1 MSIKRFLILIFMI
14 IISIAIYLNVKYLDG
29 ITIEKNSKSID
40 NYVITEIWCHNSPK
54 MSNTMT
60 IEYRGKKYFVSLS
73 GGVCSDIDKGLIKP
87 ELYYMKAKDKVFYKG
102 QYFPLVYVYLTYIAS
117 FLLPLFG
124 FWIYRKELNNHYST
138 M

>member
-1 MSIKRFLILIFMI
+1 
-14 IISIAIYLNVKYLDG
+14 
-29 ITIEKNSKSID
+29 
-40 NYVITEIWCHNSPK
+40 
-54 MSNTMT
+54 MT
-60 IEYRGKKYFVSLS
+60 IDYKGKKYFVSLS
-73 GGVCSDIDKGLIKP
+73 GRVCSDIDKGLIKP

-124 FWIYRKELNNHYST
+124 FWIYRKQLNNHYST